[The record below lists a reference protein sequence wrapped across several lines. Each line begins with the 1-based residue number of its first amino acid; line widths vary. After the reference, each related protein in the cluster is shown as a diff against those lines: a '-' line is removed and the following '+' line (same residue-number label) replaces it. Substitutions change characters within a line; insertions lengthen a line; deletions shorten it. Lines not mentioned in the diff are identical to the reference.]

1 MEGCGRRRSTCV
13 VASLVGLAGVLFC
26 LIGSTSPGAAQD
38 LQTIQ
43 VWPDRSLGV
52 SSGMWEPSAVPT
64 PTQVLPLGVS
74 RATGSE
80 LVQGRTYLHFPPD
93 VFPPNTEILHA
104 TLYVYVDSAS
114 GTGQQVSL
122 GTYRVLDPWGEED
135 GGADPATWPR
145 VQVSPIAVTTAR
157 FGAGSPL
164 RPTSPPV
171 PTAPSSPISTPT
183 ARATETSTRLSKPPG
198 HGLLQGTWI
207 SLDPQTPQVD
217 VGATTAVDIR
227 VENVSDLS
235 YAEVYLTFDPELL
248 EVVDSDSSRE
258 GVQIQPG
265 AFLGPDFEENIVYPG
280 EGEIEFAQTALDE
293 PASGTGILATIVFRG
308 KAVGS
313 TRLEFTAVIL
323 QNPEL
328 GFIDFEIENG
338 IAVVGRPGSPI
349 ATPSDSPLATPTRI
363 PPTST
368 PGATL
373 TPTPSVTP
381 QPGATPAPPT
391 SPPPTLPP
399 PPTAAGVALEPVPG
413 TWLTWDVTALMRAW
427 LAGEVPDDGLALA
440 PAPEPDADPE
450 AAGDLLVARY
460 LTANDPD
467 TRPYVIVGYRVLPT
481 TPTPV
486 PGLPPAGR
494 PAGGWRGAGLVIIGM
509 AVILLGL
516 AVRRK

>member
-1 MEGCGRRRSTCV
+1 MERCARRRSTCV
-13 VASLVGLAGVLFC
+13 VASLVGLAGVLLC
-26 LIGSTSPGAAQD
+26 LIGSTSPGSAQG
-38 LQTIQ
+38 LRTIQ

-74 RATGSE
+74 RAASSD

-104 TLYVYVDSAS
+104 TLYMYVDSAS
-114 GTGQQVSL
+114 GSGQQVSL

-135 GGADPATWPR
+135 GSADPATWPR

-157 FGAGSPL
+157 FGAGSPP

-171 PTAPSSPISTPT
+171 PTQPSSPISTPS
-183 ARATETSTRLSKPPG
+183 ARATETSALLSKPPG
-198 HGLLQGTWI
+198 HGLLQGSRIT
-207 SLDPQTPQVD
+207 LDPQTAQVK
-217 VGATTAVDIR
+217 VGATTVVDIL
-227 VENVSDLS
+227 VENVTDL
-235 YAEVYLTFDPELL
+235 YHAEVYLTFDPALL
-248 EVVDSDSSRE
+248 EVVDNDSSRE
-258 GVQIQPG
+258 GVQIRPG
-265 AFLGPDFEENIVYPG
+265 TFLGSDFEENIVYPG
-280 EGEIEFAQTALDE
+280 EGEIEFAQTVPNEAV
-293 PASGTGILATIVFRG
+293 SGTGILATIVFRG
-308 KAVGS
+308 KAVG
-313 TRLEFTAVIL
+313 TTPLEFAAVIL
-323 QNPEL
+323 QDPDYD
-328 GFIDFEIENG
+328 FIGFEIADG
-338 IAVVGRPGSPI
+338 SAVVGRQDSPI

-368 PGATL
+368 PRATL
-373 TPTPSVTP
+373 TPTPAATP
-381 QPGATPAPPT
+381 PPGATAPPPT
-391 SPPPTLPP
+391 SPPPTLTP

-440 PAPEPDADPE
+440 PAPQPDADPE
-450 AAGDLLVARY
+450 TAGDLLVARY

-467 TRPYVIVGYRVLPT
+467 TRPYVIVGFRVLPT

-494 PAGGWRGAGLVIIGM
+494 PAGGWREAGLVIIGM